1 MSAITKKYV
10 DYTGLG
16 SFKSKVDSLVDDKIS
31 AIDDFTGATSS
42 TDGVAGLV
50 PAPEA
55 GEQNKFLRGDGTWS
69 DAGFIGTEQEW
80 NALSAEEKSK
90 YTLVY
95 ITDDDTAT
103 ANINIINNASSV
115 NGVFCYRNGV
125 IKQVTFGGTTAASI
139 PSGFR
144 PTASKYLGI
153 AFDSVSKEPVLV
165 YADTSGAVSIQAMGT
180 ATVLNNYE
188 LYGTFTFMY

>member
-69 DAGFIGTEQEW
+69 DADFIGTEQEW
-80 NALSAEEKSK
+80 NTLSTAEKSK
-90 YTLVY
+90 FRLIL
-95 ITDDDTAT
+95 ITDSS
-103 ANINIINNASSV
+103 NNNVDIVNNSSV
-115 NGVFCYRNGV
+115 SGVLCYRNGA

-144 PTASKYLGI
+144 PTASKYLGV
-153 AFDSVSKEPVLV
+153 AFDAISKESVLV
-165 YADTSGAVSIQAMGT
+165 YAESSGAVSIQEMGT
-180 ATVLNNYE
+180 ATVLNSYE

>member
-1 MSAITKKYV
+1 MSAETKEYV
-10 DYTGLG
+10 DLLGL
-16 SFKSKVDSLVDDKIS
+16 STFKSKVSDLIDDKIS

-42 TDGVAGLV
+42 TDGVAGQV

-69 DAGFIGTEQEW
+69 DADFIGTEQEW
-80 NALSAEEKSK
+80 NALSAAEKAS
-90 YTLVY
+90 YRLVV
-95 ITDDDTAT
+95 ITDSNSGNLNIVNDT
-103 ANINIINNASSV
+103 SSV
-115 NGVFCYRNGV
+115 SGVLCYRNGA
-125 IKQVTFGGTTAASI
+125 IKQITFGGTTAASI

-153 AFDSVSKEPVLV
+153 AFDSISKEPVLV
-165 YADTSGAVSIQAMGT
+165 YAEASGTVSVQAMGT
-180 ATVLNNYE
+180 ASVLNSYE